1 MQYNGSASNPER
13 LIGGLHIAAVSSA
26 WRSLSHSLSLS
37 PSLQHLSPTAH
48 ARAPPPPHWI
58 RTLRHGCP
66 AVPRPGGLLLLG
78 AVKEEKGKGERNHA
92 GTANGFRES
101 ASDHAVILR
110 IQGRRH
116 PALPSD
122 RRRIPGESNPRT
134 GWIKKTTVHFFKNNM
149 KITSH
154 HLMITSLDFR
164 SNLRL
169 IPLLLLFLGYSRGM
183 PHVLRFGKNLCVCVC
198 LFVCSFRHDF
208 ICNDVRPHQPVVWPR
223 AVERHSRHAE
233 RQI

>member
-1 MQYNGSASNPER
+1 M
-13 LIGGLHIAAVSSA
+13 
-26 WRSLSHSLSLS
+26 
-37 PSLQHLSPTAH
+37 
-48 ARAPPPPHWI
+48 
-58 RTLRHGCP
+58 
-66 AVPRPGGLLLLG
+66 LLG
-78 AVKEEKGKGERNHA
+78 AVKEEKGERNHA

-122 RRRIPGESNPRT
+122 RRRISGESNPRT

-183 PHVLRFGKNLCVCVC
+183 PHVLRFGKNLFVC
-198 LFVCSFRHDF
+198 LLVCLDTISSVTTSGRTSRPYGRAPWSDIHGTQNGRFKETFTVSLPPCFVT
-208 ICNDVRPHQPVVWPR
+208 N
-223 AVERHSRHAE
+223 SRL
-233 RQI
+233 